1 MFMTNKYEES
11 DAEYTVQQFITKV
24 TAGDTADMDVLIGS
38 RADGTLEEL
47 REGTLAESD
56 LEELKLKLTNLKLLA
71 SRPAG
76 ATKVVG
82 LDNGAKKIQFQLAK
96 QGGKWVI
103 TEMNIR

>member
-1 MFMTNKYEES
+1 MDNKYEES
-11 DAEYTVQQFITKV
+11 DAEYTVQQFVTKV
-24 TAGDTADMDVLIGS
+24 NAEDMADMDVLIGS

-56 LEELKLKLTNLKLLA
+56 LDELKVKFSNLKLLA
-71 SRPAG
+71 ARSAG
-76 ATKVVG
+76 ASKVVG
-82 LDNGAKKIQFQLAK
+82 LDNGSKKIQFQLAK